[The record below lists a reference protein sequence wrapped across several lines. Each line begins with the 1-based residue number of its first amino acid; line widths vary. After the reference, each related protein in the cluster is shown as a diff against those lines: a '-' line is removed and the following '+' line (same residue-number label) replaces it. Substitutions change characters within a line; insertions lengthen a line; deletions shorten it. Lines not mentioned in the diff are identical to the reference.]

1 MAHDS
6 IAFDLEGAL
15 DRSFSTAMPGERR
28 AVVDR
33 RISKAVGT
41 TPYRHRGASRLSRGG
56 IWRHHSLRRMALI
69 GVAVLILGAGTVAAA
84 GGLFDRLTANAP
96 LLTDVWARS
105 TVVHQVATDAG
116 YAITLERAAVDPDR
130 IWVALSVATKTGA
143 NGSPDQME
151 LTDGNGAVYTGGI
164 GALGEVK
171 GQSATIFG
179 FKVPAGTKPMGP
191 YILKVTNL
199 SLASGEQPGSW
210 TFKFDVPPS
219 AASPMP
225 Q

>member
-6 IAFDLEGAL
+6 IVFDLEGAL
-15 DRSFSTAMPGERR
+15 SRSFSATMPAERR

-33 RISKAVGT
+33 RVSKAVST
-41 TPYRHRGASRLSRGG
+41 TPYRHRGGNRLSRGG
-56 IWRHHSLRRMALI
+56 AWRHRSLRRMALI
-69 GVAVLILGAGTVAAA
+69 GAAVVILGAGTVAAA
-84 GGLFDRLTANAP
+84 GTLFDRLTANAP

-105 TVVHQVATDAG
+105 TVVHQAATDAG
-116 YAITLERAAVDPDR
+116 YAITLERAAVDRDR
-130 IWVALSVATKTGA
+130 IWVALSVATKAGA

-151 LTDGNGAVYTGGI
+151 LIDANGAVYSGGV

-179 FKVPAGTKPMGP
+179 FKVPAGTKPVGP
-191 YILKVTNL
+191 YVLRVTSL
-199 SLASGEQPGSW
+199 SLATGEQSGSW
-210 TFKFDVPPS
+210 TFNFDVLNT
-219 AASPMP
+219 ASPLP